1 MDDSEIIS
9 LYWERDQRAI
19 SETNDKYGLYCL
31 TVARNILN
39 GNEDSEECV
48 NDTWFHTW
56 NSIPPS
62 RPSFLKLFLAK
73 ITRNLAIDKLRSI
86 HREKRSSNESATILD
101 EIEEYVCGNDNVE
114 AEIDCKELGK
124 TISSFLRSL
133 SLRDRYIFL
142 RRYFYGEGVTAIA
155 EQIGVNVNIVSLSL
169 SRNRKRLKEFLQKEG
184 WLT

>member
-1 MDDSEIIS
+1 MEDFEIIT

-19 SETNDKYGLYCL
+19 SATKDKYGLYCL

-48 NDTWFHTW
+48 NDTWLHTW
-56 NSIPPS
+56 NSIPPN

-73 ITRNLAIDKLRSI
+73 ITRNLAIDKLRSN

-114 AEIDCKELGK
+114 AEIDCRELGK
-124 TISSFLRSL
+124 AISSFLRSL
-133 SLRDRYIFL
+133 PLRDRCIFL

-155 EQIGVNVNIVSLSL
+155 EKIGVNVNIVSLSL